1 MRAQRVTRRSAVA
14 SALLPVAALALLA
27 GCSSTSGDVAAGT
40 AGGTASSTPAGTPAA
55 GAASGTGRPDGA
67 ASPTKPATKPAP
79 SSAAATRPTAPATST
94 ASKPVAG
101 PAVAAAGDQTSV
113 LNRLPGSASSS
124 CATVGTQT
132 DVRSGSLAVGNFAE
146 ARAAVAKGAAN
157 GAEVSFYVVPAD
169 GAAMP
174 GVRLKATSP
183 TGAVRTVSSTQVEQA
198 DTWYYYRVALPVRD
212 RGSWRL
218 EFTAGGDT
226 GCYRVT
232 F

>member
-1 MRAQRVTRRSAVA
+1 M
-14 SALLPVAALALLA
+14 
-27 GCSSTSGDVAAGT
+27 
-40 AGGTASSTPAGTPAA
+40 
-55 GAASGTGRPDGA
+55 
-67 ASPTKPATKPAP
+67 
-79 SSAAATRPTAPATST
+79 
-94 ASKPVAG
+94 
-101 PAVAAAGDQTSV
+101 
-113 LNRLPGSASSS
+113 
-124 CATVGTQT
+124 GTQT
-132 DVRSGSLAVGNFAE
+132 DVRSGSLAVGNFAQ
-146 ARAAVAKGAAN
+146 ARAAVAKGAVN

-218 EFTAGGDT
+218 EFTAGADT

>member
-14 SALLPVAALALLA
+14 SALVPVAALALLT
-27 GCSSTSGDVAAGT
+27 GCSSTAGDAVAA
-40 AGGTASSTPAGTPAA
+40 AGGPASSTPAGTPVAA
-55 GAASGTGRPDGA
+55 GTTGTGRPDGA
-67 ASPTKPATKPAP
+67 ASATEPAP
-79 SSAAATRPTAPATST
+79 SSAPATRPGTRPTAPATPAPT
-94 ASKPVAG
+94 KPVAG
-101 PAVAAAGDQTSV
+101 PGVAAAGDQTSV